1 MIEHKHLIVKAKIEN
16 PPKKSEMKM
25 MEEWFRNL
33 VEEIDMKILAGPF
46 VRYVDVPGNAGFTGV
61 CIIETSHIAMHVWDE
76 QSPGTMQLDVY
87 TCGSLDINTVFEN
100 LHIFSPV
107 KIEYKFLDREH
118 NLKTVIDEGE
128 L

>member
-16 PPKKSEMKM
+16 PPRKDELKM
-25 MEEWFRNL
+25 MEEWFRDL
-33 VEEIDMKILAGPF
+33 VEDIDMKILAGPF
-46 VRYVDVPGNAGFTGV
+46 VRYVDVSGNAGFTGV

-76 QSPGTMQLDVY
+76 ESPGTMQLDVY
-87 TCGSLDINTVFEN
+87 TCGSLDITTVFEA
-100 LHIFSPV
+100 LHIFSPI

-118 NLKTVIDEGE
+118 DLKTVIDEGE